1 MYLNNKEP
9 ESIQECME
17 MLKNGCE
24 KLYNECDYSKEFS
37 HFNPPATDEQITE
50 LERKL
55 KYPLPKEYKEFLK
68 FSNGARIMDNDI
80 YGIHEFGMSDHHIPD
95 GYLAIGRNELSGR
108 RIAISEEDG
117 LVYLLWDTRETP
129 WGFEKELT
137 NLLDKCEELIDEHD
151 REVELEKRK
160 KAGVTTEQINEELH
174 EQIRIAKMELA
185 KKKEEEQEIFELY
198 SNLVGEEKAKIILEA
213 RKKEKNNT

>member
-129 WGFEKELT
+129 WDFEKELME
-137 NLLDKCEELIDEHD
+137 LLDECEELIDEHD
-151 REVELEKRK
+151 REIEKRNLRES
-160 KAGVTTEQINEELH
+160 GVS
-174 EQIRIAKMELA
+174 
-185 KKKEEEQEIFELY
+185 EEQEIME
-198 SNLVGEEKAKIILEA
+198 LEA
-213 RKKEKNNT
+213 LIKAERERIDKEKKLKGE

>member
-9 ESIQECME
+9 ESIKECME
-17 MLKNGCE
+17 MLKKGCE
-24 KLYNECDYSKEFS
+24 KLYNDCDYSKEFS

-129 WGFEKELT
+129 WDFEKELMK
-137 NLLDKCEELIDEHD
+137 LLDECEELIDEHD
-151 REVELEKRK
+151 REIEKRNLRES
-160 KAGVTTEQINEELH
+160 GVS
-174 EQIRIAKMELA
+174 
-185 KKKEEEQEIFELY
+185 EEQEIME
-198 SNLVGEEKAKIILEA
+198 LEA
-213 RKKEKNNT
+213 LIKAERERIDKEKKLKGE

>member
-9 ESIQECME
+9 ESIKECME

-37 HFNPPATDEQITE
+37 HFNPPATDEQIAE

-55 KYPLPKEYKEFLK
+55 KFPLPKEYKEFLR

-80 YGIHEFGMSDHHIPD
+80 YGIHEFGMSDHYIPD

-129 WGFEKELT
+129 WDFEKELMK
-137 NLLDKCEELIDEHD
+137 LLDECEELIDEHD
-151 REVELEKRK
+151 MDVEWEKRK
-160 KAGVTTEQINEELH
+160 KAGVTAEQINEELC

-198 SNLVGEEKAKIILEA
+198 SKLVGEEKAKIIVEE
-213 RKKEKNNT
+213 RRNRSK

>member
-1 MYLNNKEP
+1 
-9 ESIQECME
+9 
-17 MLKNGCE
+17 
-24 KLYNECDYSKEFS
+24 
-37 HFNPPATDEQITE
+37 
-50 LERKL
+50 
-55 KYPLPKEYKEFLK
+55 
-68 FSNGARIMDNDI
+68 MDNDI

-129 WGFEKELT
+129 WDFEKELT

>member
-1 MYLNNKEP
+1 MYLNGEKP
-9 ESIQECME
+9 KSIRECME

-37 HFNPPATDEQITE
+37 HFNPPATDEQIAE

-55 KYPLPKEYKEFLK
+55 KFPLPKEYKEFLR

-80 YGIHEFGMSDHHIPD
+80 YGIHEFGMSDHYIPD

-151 REVELEKRK
+151 REIEKRNLRES
-160 KAGVTTEQINEELH
+160 GVS
-174 EQIRIAKMELA
+174 
-185 KKKEEEQEIFELY
+185 EEQEIFELY
-198 SNLVGEEKAKIILEA
+198 SKLVGEEKAKIIIEE
-213 RKKEKNNT
+213 RRNRSK

>member
-1 MYLNNKEP
+1 M
-9 ESIQECME
+9 
-17 MLKNGCE
+17 
-24 KLYNECDYSKEFS
+24 
-37 HFNPPATDEQITE
+37 
-50 LERKL
+50 
-55 KYPLPKEYKEFLK
+55 
-68 FSNGARIMDNDI
+68 
-80 YGIHEFGMSDHHIPD
+80 
-95 GYLAIGRNELSGR
+95 
-108 RIAISEEDG
+108 
-117 LVYLLWDTRETP
+117 
-129 WGFEKELT
+129 
-137 NLLDKCEELIDEHD
+137 LDKCEELIDEHD

>member
-55 KYPLPKEYKEFLK
+55 KY
-68 FSNGARIMDNDI
+68 
-80 YGIHEFGMSDHHIPD
+80 
-95 GYLAIGRNELSGR
+95 
-108 RIAISEEDG
+108 
-117 LVYLLWDTRETP
+117 
-129 WGFEKELT
+129 
-137 NLLDKCEELIDEHD
+137 
-151 REVELEKRK
+151 
-160 KAGVTTEQINEELH
+160 
-174 EQIRIAKMELA
+174 QIRFKSYI
-185 KKKEEEQEIFELY
+185 
-198 SNLVGEEKAKIILEA
+198 
-213 RKKEKNNT
+213 

>member
-1 MYLNNKEP
+1 MYLNNKEH

-37 HFNPPATDEQITE
+37 HFNPPATDEQIAE

-55 KYPLPKEYKEFLK
+55 KFPLPKEYKEFLK

-129 WGFEKELT
+129 WDFEKELMK
-137 NLLDKCEELIDEHD
+137 LLDECEELIDEHD
-151 REVELEKRK
+151 REVEWEKRK
-160 KAGVTTEQINEELH
+160 KAGVTTEQINEELC

-198 SNLVGEEKAKIILEA
+198 SKLVGEEKAKIIIEE
-213 RKKEKNNT
+213 RRNRSK

>member
-129 WGFEKELT
+129 WDFEKELMK
-137 NLLDKCEELIDEHD
+137 LLDECEELIDEHD
-151 REVELEKRK
+151 REIEKRNLRES
-160 KAGVTTEQINEELH
+160 GVS
-174 EQIRIAKMELA
+174 
-185 KKKEEEQEIFELY
+185 EEQEIME
-198 SNLVGEEKAKIILEA
+198 LEA
-213 RKKEKNNT
+213 LIKAERERIDKEKKLKGE